1 MIRIKIILILFL
13 ISLPLKA
20 EIVIETGKHKHL
32 GKNYTKSES
41 CKIAEQKAKNNAI
54 IKSLGLTVSSESI
67 SNCSEVDGEYN
78 CERNKFSLF
87 QLNGDLTDSKII
99 KENYDKEIGTEI
111 LFCEIT
117 IEANVEPIKKNN
129 DPNFQFEANL
139 NQKIFRSG
147 EILEIKIS
155 TSKEMYMAIF
165 QWLPYGG
172 NKYNVVTKIFPNKD
186 YNKNTNDLIKDNLE
200 LKYETYFPDEI
211 SENESVLEEE
221 QQVEEVVE
229 PIAVERSLKILPKR
243 RIWAGYINIATNQ
256 KYQKVFKKEF
266 ALNTDTDWLLLFGK
280 GTAYL
285 EVNGEVEK
293 FSSTQNM
300 RFKYVNGKF
309 EKITVTEFKI
319 LNKGRKW

>member
-87 QLNGDLTDSKII
+87 QLNGDLTDSKIL
-99 KENYDKEIGTEI
+99 KTNYDKELGSEI

-117 IEANVEPIKKNN
+117 IEANVEPIKKNL
-129 DPNFQFEANL
+129 DPNFQFDIDL

-147 EILEIKIS
+147 EILEIKIN
-155 TSKEMYMAIF
+155 TSKEMYMTIF

-172 NKYNVVTKIFPNKD
+172 KKYNVITKIFPNKD
-186 YNKNTNDLIKDNLE
+186 YNKNTNDLIKGKLN

-211 SENESVLEEE
+211 NKNKVIEHLIFVASEKKINWLNEYAQIEG
-221 QQVEEVVE
+221 
-229 PIAVERSLKILPKR
+229 LKKQFFKTNILMEKHYS
-243 RIWAGYINIATNQ
+243 GYMLI
-256 KYQKVFKKEF
+256 K
-266 ALNTDTDWLLLFGK
+266 
-280 GTAYL
+280 
-285 EVNGEVEK
+285 
-293 FSSTQNM
+293 
-300 RFKYVNGKF
+300 
-309 EKITVTEFKI
+309 
-319 LNKGRKW
+319 

>member
-99 KENYDKEIGTEI
+99 KKNYDKEIGTEI

-117 IEANVEPIKKNN
+117 IEANVEPVKKNN

-211 SENESVLEEE
+211 KKNK
-221 QQVEEVVE
+221 VEEYLIFVTSE
-229 PIAVERSLKILPKR
+229 KKINWLP
-243 RIWAGYINIATNQ
+243 GYAQIEGFNKQFFKSNI
-256 KYQKVFKKEF
+256 
-266 ALNTDTDWLLLFGK
+266 LM
-280 GTAYL
+280 
-285 EVNGEVEK
+285 EK
-293 FSSTQNM
+293 QISGYM
-300 RFKYVNGKF
+300 LIR
-309 EKITVTEFKI
+309 
-319 LNKGRKW
+319 